1 MLARTTTL
9 HSVSSEM
16 HELPM
21 VLHASPGPPT
31 LHSVFAH
38 FQHAPNHIRL
48 RTTETPELHELLM
61 ILSFWGQGP
70 EGQLASHPAGRPAG
84 PDGFSFISQAGRLGR
99 TVLFLFPGPAGWAG
113 RFSFIFRAG
122 RLGRTVFSLFPGPAG
137 WAGRSFS
144 APGPKK

>member
-1 MLARTTTL
+1 
-9 HSVSSEM
+9 M

-38 FQHAPNHIRL
+38 FQHAQNHIRWG
-48 RTTETPELHELLM
+48 TTETPELHEFPM

-84 PDGFSFISQAGRLGR
+84 PDGF
-99 TVLFLFPGPAGWAG
+99 FLFPGPAGWAG
-113 RFSFIFRAG
+113 RFLFISQAG
-122 RLGRTVFSLFPGPAG
+122 RLGRTVFFLFPGLAG
-137 WAGRSFS
+137 WAGRFSFIPWAGRLGRTVS
-144 APGPKK
+144 FMRRASGSL

>member
-38 FQHAPNHIRL
+38 FQHAQNHIRWG
-48 RTTETPELHELLM
+48 TTETPELHEFPM

-70 EGQLASHPAGRPAG
+70 DGQLASHPAGRPAG
-84 PDGFSFISQAGRLGR
+84 PDGFFLFPRPAGWAGRFFFMAWAGRLGR
-99 TVLFLFPGPAGWAG
+99 TVSFYVPGLREPVKNKSDLFLSNG
-113 RFSFIFRAG
+113 
-122 RLGRTVFSLFPGPAG
+122 
-137 WAGRSFS
+137 
-144 APGPKK
+144 K